1 MRAKRTRYA
10 LLLLVGALVLP
21 TGSASAQQ
29 LGPGINTSL
38 QKEPKKLTPEEQKSQ
53 EELDKN
59 YKAAQKKI
67 PVKKQ
72 ADPWADM
79 RSSPTSSA
87 SKKSPQ

>member
-1 MRAKRTRYA
+1 M
-10 LLLLVGALVLP
+10 P

-29 LGPGINTSL
+29 LGPGINTTL
-38 QKEPKKLTPEEQKSQ
+38 QKEPKQLTPEEQKYQ
-53 EELDKN
+53 QDLDKN

-67 PVKKQ
+67 PVQKQ

-79 RSSPTSSA
+79 RSAPTSST